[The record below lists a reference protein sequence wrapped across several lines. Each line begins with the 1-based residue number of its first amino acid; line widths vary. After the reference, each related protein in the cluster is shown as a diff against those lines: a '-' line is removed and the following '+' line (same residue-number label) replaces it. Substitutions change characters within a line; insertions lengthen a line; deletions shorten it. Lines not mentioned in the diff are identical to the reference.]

1 MLMHACAYDWCIV
14 KHWCSQDEEQGG
26 EEAAEEEDPQD
37 SGFITKMFDKVAT
50 TGLGPSSLPTKVTPQ
65 HFQVCHFLS
74 VHPSIRLSV
83 CQPPYDLFCSPSL
96 CVHHSAKWTLPELRS
111 HPAPKLLMLRA
122 PQAPKS
128 EIFWL
133 AHCFQL
139 IFAFLNAM
147 PLFSFQPFTVLPL
160 QVLME
165 AALALTRGV
174 PRAYLLPSPQQ
185 RQADAQLTFRPQI
198 TQKSKVSFQDWAAR
212 TQVLSLCLLQDK
224 ARMST
229 GPKGCYCKA
238 WKISLNRWVQTAVKG
253 REIFFCAS

>member
-1 MLMHACAYDWCIV
+1 MTGALSNTGAVKMRSREAKRQLKKRTPRTAASLLRCLTRWPPPAWAPPPYPPKSPHNSSRCA
-14 KHWCSQDEEQGG
+14 
-26 EEAAEEEDPQD
+26 
-37 SGFITKMFDKVAT
+37 T
-50 TGLGPSSLPTKVTPQ
+50 
-65 HFQVCHFLS
+65 VCLS
-74 VHPSIRLSV
+74 VHPRVCLSV
-83 CQPPYDLFCSPSL
+83 CMSICQPPYDLVCSLSL
-96 CVHHSAKWTLPELRS
+96 CVHHSAEWSLPELRS